1 VVVAVRLGLVT
12 YQLGAA
18 WDLAT
23 LLESCAATGFEGV
36 ELRTTHAHGVE
47 VGLGP
52 AERDRVRRTFADTP
66 VALVGL
72 GTALEY
78 HALEPAVVRRN
89 VEATREHVRL
99 AHDLGAPGVKVRPNG
114 HHEAAGVPRARTI
127 EQIGRA
133 LRECGA
139 FAADLGVELRLEMHA
154 ALAGAGDVRRIME
167 AADHPG
173 VGVCRNSNPVDVRD
187 GSVGAAFAKVA
198 DWIAL
203 VHLHDLY
210 DPAYPYRE
218 LFRLLRRRGY
228 DGYCCAEVDASADPL
243 RVMRYDRA
251 LFDALQTEGPP

>member
-1 VVVAVRLGLVT
+1 MRLGLVT
-12 YQLGAA
+12 YQMGAT
-18 WDLAT
+18 WDLPT
-23 LLESCAATGFEGV
+23 LIETCAATGFEGV

-47 VGLGP
+47 VSLRA
-52 AERDRVRRTFADTP
+52 AERRRVRRAFEESP

-78 HALEPAVVRRN
+78 HALDPDVVRGQ
-89 VEATREHVRL
+89 VEATREHIRL

-114 HHEAAGVPRARTI
+114 HHEAAGVPRSRTI

-133 LRECGA
+133 LRECGP

-154 ALAGAGDVRRIME
+154 TMSEAADIRRIME
-167 AADHPG
+167 VADNPG
-173 VGVCRNSNPVDVRD
+173 VRVCWNSNPVDVQD
-187 GSVGAAFAKVA
+187 GSVAAAFARVA

-218 LFRLLRRRGY
+218 LFELLSRG
-228 DGYCCAEVDASADPL
+228 GYAGFCCAEIDASPDPL
-243 RVMRYDRA
+243 RVMRYYRA
-251 LFDALQTEGPP
+251 LFDALRRPLS

>member
-1 VVVAVRLGLVT
+1 MRLGLVT

-23 LLESCAATGFEGV
+23 VIESCAATGFEGV

-52 AERDRVRRTFADTP
+52 GERHRVRRTFADSP
-66 VALVGL
+66 VELVGL
-72 GTALEY
+72 ETALEY
-78 HALEPAVVRRN
+78 HALEPEVVRRN
-89 VEATREHVRL
+89 VEETRAYVRL

-139 FAADLGVELRLEMHA
+139 FAADLGVEVRLEMHA
-154 ALAGAGDVRRIME
+154 AMAGAGDVRRIME
-167 AADHPG
+167 VADHPS
-173 VGVCRNSNPVDVRD
+173 VAVCWNSNPVDVRD
-187 GSVGAAFAKVA
+187 GSVGPAFEQVA
-198 DWIAL
+198 DRVRL

-218 LFRLLRRRGY
+218 LFGLLRRRGY
-228 DGYCCAEVDASADPL
+228 SGFCCAEIDANPDPL
-243 RVMRYDRA
+243 RVMRYYRA
-251 LFDALQTEGPP
+251 LFDALQADESR